1 MKLLFEEGIAGE
13 HNFHRLY
20 KYGEYMI
27 GIWVQDTYEH
37 SKNGRKVT
45 VALFSKTTMKW
56 ENLKTRTSNVDKL
69 DDTIETLL
77 MYAKYFL
84 D

>member
-1 MKLLFEEGIAGE
+1 MELLFEEGIAGE

-20 KYGEYMI
+20 KYGEYRI
-27 GIWVQDTYEH
+27 GIWVQDTYAH
-37 SKNGRKVT
+37 SKNGRNVT

-56 ENLKTRTSNVDKL
+56 ENLKTRTSMIESL
-69 DDTIETLL
+69 EATIEKLL

>member
-20 KYGEYMI
+20 KYGEYRI
-27 GIWVQDTYEH
+27 GIWVQDTHEH
-37 SKNGRKVT
+37 SMHSRNVT

-56 ENLKTRTSNVDKL
+56 ENLKTRTSMIESL
-69 DDTIETLL
+69 EATIEKLL

>member
-20 KYGEYMI
+20 KYGEYRI

-37 SKNGRKVT
+37 SKNGRNVT

-56 ENLKTRTSNVDKL
+56 ENLKTRVTMIEGL
-69 DDTIETLL
+69 EATIEKLL
-77 MYAKYFL
+77 MYAQYFL